1 MATQGQKKK
10 STQINPLMNRI
21 MGYFEFKLNLELNY
35 HNTYKQDKKVRRLYK
50 QYLNEKKI
58 QGKI

>member
-1 MATQGQKKK
+1 MDIQEKKKK
-10 STQINPLMNRI
+10 STQTNHLATRV

-35 HNTYKQDKKVRRLYK
+35 QNTYKQDKKVRRLYK

>member
-1 MATQGQKKK
+1 MFNN
-10 STQINPLMNRI
+10 I
-21 MGYFEFKLNLELNY
+21 EFMLNLELNY
-35 HNTYKQDKKVRRLYK
+35 QNTYKQDKKVRRLYK

>member
-1 MATQGQKKK
+1 MDIQEKKKK
-10 STQINPLMNRI
+10 STQMNHLATRV

-35 HNTYKQDKKVRRLYK
+35 QNTYKQDKKVRRLYK